1 MELLPIVILIILFLI
16 GAFRRSGEI
25 SSGEISEIENE
36 TD

>member
-25 SSGEISEIENE
+25 SEIENE